1 MNSLNQQNN
10 FLYKIGIPPN
20 LAWGYLGVLIFM
32 LGDGIEQGW
41 ISPYL
46 VENGFTVQQAAS
58 LLTVYGITVAIAAW
72 FSGVLVDMLG
82 AKQTMTI
89 GLIVYL
95 IGTITFISLGISSM
109 NLAIMFPTYALRGFG
124 YPLFAYSFLVWISY
138 SSPKE
143 KLGTAVGWF
152 WFVFSGGLF
161 AMGAFSSSFL
171 IPAIGHINT
180 LWTSVAWSLV
190 GAFFALI
197 MNRDKIKVT
206 ANSESNEE
214 KSKVKELLKGIT
226 IMKEEPKVMIGG
238 IVRVIN
244 SLVTFA
250 FPVFIPMYMIEH
262 GYTTAEWLQIW
273 GTLFT
278 SNIIFNLIFG
288 FIGDKLGWRNTI
300 MWFGGVGTGL
310 SALAL
315 YYVPILVPGNHTV
328 LVIVTILLGA
338 FLAGYVPLSALVP
351 SLVKDKKGA
360 AMSVLNLGAGL
371 PTFLGPL
378 IVGLLI
384 GFIGTVGVVWVLAGI
399 YFFGAFLT
407 NYLVIDSKELEDNKK
422 ERQELDHLP
431 TPPEVG
437 SDVK

>member
-1 MNSLNQQNN
+1 MSFLESRNN
-10 FLYKIGIPPN
+10 FLYKMGIPPN

-41 ISPYL
+41 LSPYL
-46 VENGFTVQQAAS
+46 VENGFTVQQAAW
-58 LLTVYGITVAIAAW
+58 LLTTYGVTVAIAAW

-82 AKQTMTI
+82 PKKTMTI
-89 GLIVYL
+89 GLILYL
-95 IGTITFISLGISSM
+95 IGTICFITLGINSM

-161 AMGAFSSSFL
+161 VMGAFSSSFL
-171 IPAIGHINT
+171 IPSLGHVKT
-180 LWTSVAWSLV
+180 LWTSVIWALI

-197 MNRDKIKVT
+197 LNRDEIKRSKT
-206 ANSESNEE
+206 SIHTNESN
-214 KSKVKELLKGIT
+214 KIRELLKGIT
-226 IMKEEPKVMIGG
+226 IMKEEPKVFIGG

-250 FPVFIPMYMIEH
+250 FPVFIPLYMFEH
-262 GYTTAEWLQIW
+262 GYTTTEWLQIW

-288 FIGDKLGWRNTI
+288 FVGDKLGWRNTI

-310 SALAL
+310 STLAL
-315 YYVPILVPGNHTV
+315 YYMPQLAPENHTA
-328 LVIVTILLGA
+328 LIIVTILLGA

-351 SLVKDKKGA
+351 SLVKEDKGA

-371 PTFLGPL
+371 PTFVGPA

-384 GFIGTVGVVWVLAGI
+384 GSIGSAGVVWVLTGI
-399 YFFGAFLT
+399 YIVGAILTRFLT
-407 NYLVIDSKELEDNKK
+407 LDEKNAQAKPVETIISNTPTMEKEEAK
-422 ERQELDHLP
+422 
-431 TPPEVG
+431 
-437 SDVK
+437 